1 MIQSPLPDIDL
12 TDVRSVSMMIR
23 SLRFQIKVTDHTSLT
38 RSLVSLDTRPPS
50 TVPSIAQPDKGIGS
64 NQVYAL
70 DIAVASTS
78 ISDGIER
85 APNRLRVKS
94 LIRTGSLGISTGH
107 ENSISASDFLENTCQ
122 TVSGQNDSVLF
133 RRSHSQGVSTGH
145 ENYIVYFSK

>member
-12 TDVRSVSMMIR
+12 TDVRLVSMMIR

-38 RSLVSLDTRPPS
+38 RSLVSPDTRPPS
-50 TVPSIAQPDKGIGS
+50 TVPCIAQPDKGIGS
-64 NQVYAL
+64 NQVYAP

-94 LIRTGSLGISTGH
+94 LIRTGSLESLPDTR
-107 ENSISASDFLENTCQ
+107 T
-122 TVSGQNDSVLF
+122 LF
-133 RRSHSQGVSTGH
+133 QQV
-145 ENYIVYFSK
+145 IFSKTLVKLSQDKMTLFFSGGLILKESLPDTRTI